1 MKYFQPLVILL
12 LCLITSTNV
21 VNAQKSQQKKDTTK
35 VKKIE
40 FSPIP
45 YISYD
50 RTMGGVFGALPM
62 IMYKTN
68 ANDTISPKSISG
80 MAAVYTTNESWGG
93 FAFNKLYFKE
103 DKYRLILVGGKG
115 NFNSQ
120 LFSEEINSYLDYNSD
135 TFYFKFELQRLI
147 IKHFYGGINYQFL
160 DRSTIVDY
168 EGATTQIDRL
178 NILGLIFSYDTR
190 DSVYYPT
197 TGFLS
202 ELKIDSAPEFFG
214 NDENFNKFTF
224 NYNKYISLKNNRDLI
239 AARIYTGVGLGDLSF
254 NQQFVVSGTDIRGYT
269 QGRYRGKQIVA
280 LQGEYRYNPWKK
292 MGLVGFTGLATVFN
306 GDNTSDNGVILPS
319 IGAGFRYAAFPK
331 NKMNV
336 GLEAA
341 VGKGD
346 WGVYFRIGE
355 VF

>member
-1 MKYFQPLVILL
+1 MIDIKKSILFLCVFACINLV
-12 LCLITSTNV
+12 SGQ
-21 VNAQKSQQKKDTTK
+21 QKSNKKDSTK

-62 IMYKTN
+62 IMYRTSAK
-68 ANDTISPKSISG
+68 DTISPKSISG
-80 MAAVYTTNESWGG
+80 LAAVYTTNDSWGG

-103 DKYRLILVGGKG
+103 DKYRMILVAGKG

-120 LFSEEINSYLDYNSD
+120 FFSEDLNAYLNYNSD
-135 TFYFKFELQRLI
+135 TFYFKLELQRLI
-147 IKHFYGGINYQFL
+147 FKHFYGGINYQFL
-160 DRSTIVDY
+160 DRSTIVDLD
-168 EGATTQIDRL
+168 GATAEIDNL
-178 NILGLIFSYDTR
+178 NIFGLIFSYDTR
-190 DSVYYPT
+190 DSVYYPI

-202 ELKIDSAPEFFG
+202 ELKIDSAPEYFG
-214 NDENFNKFTF
+214 NDESFNKFTF
-224 NYNKYISLKNNRDLI
+224 NYNKYFALKNQRDII
-239 AARIYTGVGLGDLSF
+239 AARAYTGIGLGDLSF

-280 LQGEYRYNPWKK
+280 LQGEYRFNPWEK
-292 MGLVGFTGLATVFN
+292 MGIVGFTGIATVFN
-306 GDNTSDNGVILPS
+306 GDNESDNGVILPS

-346 WGVYFRIGE
+346 WGIYFRIGE